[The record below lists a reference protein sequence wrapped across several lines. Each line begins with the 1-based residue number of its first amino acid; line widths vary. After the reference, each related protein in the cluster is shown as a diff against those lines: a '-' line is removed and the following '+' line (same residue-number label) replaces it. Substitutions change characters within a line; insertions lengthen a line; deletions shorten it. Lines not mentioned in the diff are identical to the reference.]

1 LSFYSFSLYAGSP
14 QTEHGDS
21 SSHDGGKTRLD
32 VPPLPWRIML
42 MDVLFAG
49 YRVSFNPDCAIMIE
63 RIYKNCGWAVR

>member
-1 LSFYSFSLYAGSP
+1 LPFYSFSLYAGSP

-42 MDVLFAG
+42 MDVPFAG
-49 YRVSFNPDCAIMIE
+49 LQGFLPSGLRYNDRM
-63 RIYKNCGWAVR
+63 YL